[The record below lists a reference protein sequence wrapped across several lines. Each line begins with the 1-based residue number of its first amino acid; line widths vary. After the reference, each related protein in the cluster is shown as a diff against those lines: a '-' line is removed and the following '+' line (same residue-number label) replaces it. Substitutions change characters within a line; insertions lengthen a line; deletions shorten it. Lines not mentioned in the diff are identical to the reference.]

1 MIFTKITKKLYTY
14 ATINFAREKK
24 TTQIY
29 GDNNK
34 YIN

>member
-1 MIFTKITKKLYTY
+1 MIFTKITKKIYTY

-24 TTQIY
+24 PQIY